1 MKNKSNVL
9 KYQNITKIKPI
20 EEENA
25 IMESLGKYKGLI
37 SELPV
42 LNQKSVAQKTVWIND
57 EHGNGIL
64 TKEHSSYIN
73 GLINSSGQI
82 VISRGYIF
90 AETCL
95 AKKIIE
101 IFVWGYPTGGR
112 GRNIENCLERFNE
125 LKCMCESIL
134 NKDLRLNEYAEV
146 IKEFKNINGLGPST
160 WTKFMYFFQ
169 TKIEG
174 IPTLIFDAQ
183 IEKSLRHT
191 QFEEFQHLADLRHGN
206 ANHFIDYIKGVDKIA
221 KKLDVSTDRIELFL
235 FYFNL
240 NYMF

>member
-1 MKNKSNVL
+1 L
-9 KYQNITKIKPI
+9 DTITKIKPI
-20 EEENA
+20 EKENA
-25 IMESLGKYKGLI
+25 IMESLLKYKVLI

-42 LNQKSVAQKTVWIND
+42 LNQKSVAQKTVWIKDNY
-57 EHGNGIL
+57 NKGIL
-64 TKEHSSYIN
+64 TNEHSLYISDF
-73 GLINSSGQI
+73 INSSGQI
-82 VISRGYIF
+82 VISRRNIF
-90 AETCL
+90 DETNI

-112 GRNIENCLERFNE
+112 GNNIETCLKQLNDLECVC
-125 LKCMCESIL
+125 KSIL
-134 NKDLRLNEYAEV
+134 NKDLSLNEYAEV

-183 IEKSLRHT
+183 IEKSLKHT
-191 QFEEFQHLADLRHGN
+191 QFIEFQHLADLKHEK
-206 ANHFIDYIKGVDKIA
+206 ATHFIDYINGVDNIA
-221 KKLDVSTDRIELFL
+221 KKLGVSTDRIELFL